1 MQGDDPAHRAYL
13 DQLERAALE
22 TYGEERMA
30 EALVRRMLGASAT
43 ALWRVAQEPLEPMGP
58 EPLPTHD

>member
-1 MQGDDPAHRAYL
+1 MQGDDPARRAYL
-13 DQLERAALE
+13 EQLQRAALE
-22 TYGEERMA
+22 IYGEERSA
-30 EALVRRMLGASAT
+30 EASLRISLEAAAT